1 MRRVMLAAS
10 GALLALCAAVPES
23 RAADVAQC
31 VQVAPE
37 NVPQGVSL
45 EVHNTCDLAVRC
57 TVKWRVRCDGDAAD
71 AAPRSMS
78 VEFELASDGKRRLMA
93 SGEACG
99 ARIWEITDDA
109 WECREVE

>member
-1 MRRVMLAAS
+1 MRRVLLAAPW
-10 GALLALCAAVPES
+10 ALWAFCAVIPES
-23 RAADVAQC
+23 YAADVAQC

-57 TVKWRVRCDGDAAD
+57 TLKWRVRCDGDAAD
-71 AAPRSMS
+71 AAPRNMS
-78 VEFELASDGKRRLMA
+78 VSIELASDGKRTLMA

-109 WECREVE
+109 WECREVP